1 MKYKYT
7 LRKSYQEAESN
18 LQLEKD
24 LKKKKVTAFIL
35 HFQFHHF
42 LNT

>member
-18 LQLEKD
+18 LQLEKYE
-24 LKKKKVTAFIL
+24 KNVTAFTL
-35 HFQFHHF
+35 HF
-42 LNT
+42 